1 MFILHFTFVL
11 GGSAVAVA
19 YSFDDSDEEESVM
32 VRPDP
37 PSDLRDQQPSD
48 PDPPSDS
55 RAQQPAPDPTSGDQP
70 ALFQLVAHAPP
81 KPAPSVAAMPTPQA
95 RPSARLSMF
104 KPTVDTEENKE
115 SRTNKSWV
123 GRR

>member
-1 MFILHFTFVL
+1 
-11 GGSAVAVA
+11 
-19 YSFDDSDEEESVM
+19 M

-81 KPAPSVAAMPTPQA
+81 IKPAPSVAAMPTPQG
-95 RPSARLSMF
+95 RSSARLSMF